1 MKFMKI
7 MKARKKKKTI
17 IIFLIIIL
25 IVSAF
30 VGTLYY
36 ITSTVNNYSY
46 SEKKWISDNTDTTFD
61 VYVETSLPIFSSNG
75 KGVYYDYLNALK
87 EDTGLSLNV
96 VTNDSVSN
104 KLVNKNSVLS
114 TDLVIYKDHF
124 VVIGSNKTSINKL
137 TDLSYKNVGIITKDK
152 ASITYYL
159 TEYKNIN
166 IKTYDKFDDIKT
178 AFASGAIDYIVIPM
192 YKYINEIVSSDFEIV
207 YHLDGLYSYYVI
219 SPDEKN
225 SALLNIM
232 SKFYYRWQDKAQTRI
247 NEYFLDIYYNSKDYT
262 EIEKESITNDD
273 FIVGYIQNLPYEGLI
288 HNSFT
293 GLTDTYL
300 SKFSDITGVTYKYV
314 KYDDTKE
321 LNNALMSKKVDIVL
335 NYYSLNSENYANSR
349 TLGPTDYV
357 VLAHVDNNL
366 VVNSLYS
373 LVNMNVIMLSNM
385 NLKYNMASK
394 NLFEIKDY
402 ANIKLML
409 KNIDEE
415 SVIIIEKEV
424 YDYYNDSSLKNYS
437 IRYIDS
443 VKLNNTFLLDNTNTS
458 FNKLF
463 DFYLSTLSSNEVK
476 NESVEGVISTLKNNR
491 VFNFIMANLIYIA
504 IAILVVGFIIYTII
518 KKSLY
523 SKKIKKE
530 DRLYYFDA
538 MTNLKNRNFLNDNID
553 FWSSTK
559 VYPQAVIVI
568 DINQLKSLND
578 KDGHEAGDNQ
588 IRAVA
593 SVLIKTQRDNSEIMR
608 TDGDEFMIYL
618 VGYDE
623 KKIGSY
629 IHKLN
634 RELLSS
640 LPNKDYGVSVG
651 YAMITSEQTTI
662 DDAINDSL
670 KMIKKAK
677 GTNNE
682 K

>member
-1 MKFMKI
+1 

-366 VVNSLYS
+366 VL
-373 LVNMNVIMLSNM
+373 IH
-385 NLKYNMASK
+385 
-394 NLFEIKDY
+394 
-402 ANIKLML
+402 
-409 KNIDEE
+409 
-415 SVIIIEKEV
+415 
-424 YDYYNDSSLKNYS
+424 
-437 IRYIDS
+437 YI
-443 VKLNNTFLLDNTNTS
+443 V
-458 FNKLF
+458 
-463 DFYLSTLSSNEVK
+463 
-476 NESVEGVISTLKNNR
+476 
-491 VFNFIMANLIYIA
+491 
-504 IAILVVGFIIYTII
+504 
-518 KKSLY
+518 
-523 SKKIKKE
+523 
-530 DRLYYFDA
+530 
-538 MTNLKNRNFLNDNID
+538 
-553 FWSSTK
+553 
-559 VYPQAVIVI
+559 
-568 DINQLKSLND
+568 
-578 KDGHEAGDNQ
+578 
-588 IRAVA
+588 
-593 SVLIKTQRDNSEIMR
+593 
-608 TDGDEFMIYL
+608 
-618 VGYDE
+618 
-623 KKIGSY
+623 
-629 IHKLN
+629 
-634 RELLSS
+634 
-640 LPNKDYGVSVG
+640 
-651 YAMITSEQTTI
+651 
-662 DDAINDSL
+662 
-670 KMIKKAK
+670 
-677 GTNNE
+677 
-682 K
+682 

>member
-1 MKFMKI
+1 
-7 MKARKKKKTI
+7 
-17 IIFLIIIL
+17 
-25 IVSAF
+25 
-30 VGTLYY
+30 
-36 ITSTVNNYSY
+36 
-46 SEKKWISDNTDTTFD
+46 
-61 VYVETSLPIFSSNG
+61 
-75 KGVYYDYLNALK
+75 
-87 EDTGLSLNV
+87 
-96 VTNDSVSN
+96 
-104 KLVNKNSVLS
+104 
-114 TDLVIYKDHF
+114 
-124 VVIGSNKTSINKL
+124 
-137 TDLSYKNVGIITKDK
+137 
-152 ASITYYL
+152 
-159 TEYKNIN
+159 
-166 IKTYDKFDDIKT
+166 
-178 AFASGAIDYIVIPM
+178 
-192 YKYINEIVSSDFEIV
+192 
-207 YHLDGLYSYYVI
+207 
-219 SPDEKN
+219 
-225 SALLNIM
+225 
-232 SKFYYRWQDKAQTRI
+232 
-247 NEYFLDIYYNSKDYT
+247 
-262 EIEKESITNDD
+262 
-273 FIVGYIQNLPYEGLI
+273 
-288 HNSFT
+288 
-293 GLTDTYL
+293 
-300 SKFSDITGVTYKYV
+300 
-314 KYDDTKE
+314 
-321 LNNALMSKKVDIVL
+321 
-335 NYYSLNSENYANSR
+335 
-349 TLGPTDYV
+349 
-357 VLAHVDNNL
+357 
-366 VVNSLYS
+366 
-373 LVNMNVIMLSNM
+373 
-385 NLKYNMASK
+385 
-394 NLFEIKDY
+394 
-402 ANIKLML
+402 
-409 KNIDEE
+409 
-415 SVIIIEKEV
+415 
-424 YDYYNDSSLKNYS
+424 
-437 IRYIDS
+437 
-443 VKLNNTFLLDNTNTS
+443 LNNTFLLDNTNTS

-463 DFYLSTLSSNEVK
+463 DFYLSTLSSSEVK